1 MFSTSPSPAP
11 DSLPELF
18 WAVARRLRHT
28 GRETLAPFSITPSQ
42 SRALG
47 VLAHHG
53 PLRLSAVAEHLH
65 IAPRS
70 ATEVIDGLEALG
82 YAARRPDP
90 DDRRATLVS
99 VTEAGTAAGQAIQ
112 AARLAEADRIFGA
125 LAAEDRAALERI
137 LRGLLD

>member
-1 MFSTSPSPAP
+1 MFSSSPSPE
-11 DSLPELF
+11 SLPELF

-53 PLRLSAVAEHLH
+53 PLRLSAVADHLR

-70 ATEVIDGLEALG
+70 ATEVIDGLESLG

-99 VTEAGTAAGQAIQ
+99 LTDAGVAAGDAIR
-112 AARLAEADRIFGA
+112 AARLAEADRIFGS
-125 LAAEDRAALERI
+125 LPDDDRATLDRI
-137 LRGLLD
+137 LRGLLQ